1 MPWGSEVRV
10 HLACAAA
17 LALVGASAPEVAS
30 LETLDGDAIEVTRA
44 PDENALVLH
53 FWATWCPD
61 CADELPA
68 LDRSARACEGHGV
81 RVLMVNVGDPAD
93 EVRRFAKG
101 HGVELPVLL
110 DPHGRVWRGAGLRG
124 LPANLVWTRDGE
136 QRSEGPSSAERWREQ
151 LAALGCTP
159 E

>member
-136 QRSEGPSSAERWREQ
+136 QRSEGPASAARWREQ

>member
-1 MPWGSEVRV
+1 VRV
-10 HLACAAA
+10 HLVCAVA
-17 LALVGASAPEVAS
+17 LALLGASAPEVAS
-30 LETLDGDAIEVTRA
+30 LQTLDGDAVEVARA
-44 PDENALVLH
+44 PEENALVLH
-53 FWATWCPD
+53 FWASWCPD

-81 RVLMVNVGDPAD
+81 RVLAVNVGDPAD
-93 EVRRFAKG
+93 EARRFAKS

-136 QRSEGPSSAERWREQ
+136 QRSEGPASAERWKEQ
-151 LAALGCTP
+151 LSALGCTP
-159 E
+159 T